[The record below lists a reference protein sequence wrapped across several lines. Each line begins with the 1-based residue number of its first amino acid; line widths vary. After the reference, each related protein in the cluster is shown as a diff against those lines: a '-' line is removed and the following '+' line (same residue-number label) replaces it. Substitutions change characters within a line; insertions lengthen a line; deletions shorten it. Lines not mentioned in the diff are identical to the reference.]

1 MDFFLRMIPFRL
13 LLGFWLT
20 LVVWLTPSFK
30 SPEDGSY
37 SFLYYV
43 FIVVSYIFQQIPANT
58 MFVAMMGF
66 SAKIR

>member
-1 MDFFLRMIPFRL
+1 M
-13 LLGFWLT
+13 T
-20 LVVWLTPSFK
+20 LCVWLTPSFK
-30 SPEDGSY
+30 SADGSY
-37 SFLYYV
+37 SLLYYA

>member
-1 MDFFLRMIPFRL
+1 M
-13 LLGFWLT
+13 T